1 MPQKRRFS
9 RPGMRVSMTEHL
21 ASLFGTAVGM
31 LPTAPARSL
40 ELLTEITA
48 ADETACDAWVGRLR
62 CGDTDRATLF
72 RAWYSRN
79 NFGQLAGAA
88 EISMNSLS
96 ARIPIGGLYGDITYP
111 VNSPLA
117 LTMAF
122 AVREAAEG
130 NFADALEA
138 LEDAP
143 AMGAEYLVSWVR
155 AVIYGAAERWTDVI
169 DEVRAASGWPDKF
182 LGAVAGVAH
191 GVAVTNLGLFTEAE
205 RRLTESNSSPAGEA
219 CAPAIAWYLAMARRS
234 QGNED
239 AAMALL
245 EWLQATHP
253 SPKVSAA
260 LKDPAYRLVTTT
272 AEKIAARTD
281 RWDPDSVVADTS
293 ARDELLAD
301 AQAELDRQI
310 GLSRVKEQIEKYR
323 AATQMARIRAARGMK
338 VAQQSKHMIFTGPPG
353 TGKTTIARVVAN
365 ILAGL
370 GVITEPKLVETS
382 RKDFVAEYEGQSSVK
397 TSRTIDRAVGGVLF
411 IDEAYTLVQERDGR
425 ADPFG
430 TEALDTLLAR
440 MENDRDRLVVIIAGY
455 SADIDRLLE
464 TNDGLRSRF
473 STRVEFDSYSADD
486 IVEIARVIAEA
497 NDSMLSADAAKRVLD
512 AATLLHDR
520 LLNGKPALDIAGN
533 GRYARQLVEAGE
545 QSRDMRLARSLD
557 IESLGVEELSEISA
571 EDMSSAIAAVHARL
585 SISE

>member
-1 MPQKRRFS
+1 
-9 RPGMRVSMTEHL
+9 MTEHL

-31 LPTAPARSL
+31 LPTAPVRSL
-40 ELLTEITA
+40 ELFTEITS

-79 NFGQLAGAA
+79 NFGQLAGTA
-88 EISMNSLS
+88 EISMNSLN

-117 LTMAF
+117 ITMAF

-138 LEDAP
+138 LDDAP
-143 AMGAEYLVSWVR
+143 AMGAEYLVSWIK
-155 AVIYGAAERWTDVI
+155 AVVYGAAERWTDVI

-182 LGAVAGVAH
+182 LGAAAGVAH

-219 CAPAIAWYLAMARRS
+219 CAPAIAWYLAMARRG

-253 SPKVSAA
+253 SPDVSAA

-281 RWDPDSVVADTS
+281 PWDPGSVQADNS
-293 ARDELLAD
+293 GREKLLAD

-323 AATQMARIRAARGMK
+323 AATQMAKVRAARGMK

-370 GVITEPKLVETS
+370 GVIAEPKLVETS

-473 STRVEFDSYSADD
+473 ATRVEFDSYSAED

-497 NDSMLSADAAKRVLD
+497 NDSQLSEEAAKRVLD

-557 IESLGVEELSEISA
+557 IESLGVEQLSEISD
-571 EDMSSAIAAVHARL
+571 EDMAAAIAAVHGRL
-585 SISE
+585 NISE

>member
-1 MPQKRRFS
+1 
-9 RPGMRVSMTEHL
+9 MTDQL
-21 ASLFGTAVGM
+21 SGLFGSAVGM

-40 ELLTEITA
+40 ELFTEITTL
-48 ADETACDAWVGRLR
+48 DETACDAWVGRIR
-62 CGDTDRATLF
+62 CGDTDRVTLF

-88 EISMNSLS
+88 EISMNGLN
-96 ARIPIGGLYGDITYP
+96 ARVPIGGQFGDITYP

-117 LTMAF
+117 ITMGF
-122 AVREAAEG
+122 AVHEAAVG
-130 NFADALEA
+130 NYADAMEA

-143 AMGAEYLVSWVR
+143 ATGAEHLVAWVK

-169 DEVRAASGWPDKF
+169 DEVRGAGNWPDKF
-182 LGAVAGVAH
+182 LAAAAAVAH
-191 GVAVTNLGLFTEAE
+191 GVAAANLGLFTEAE

-219 CAPAIAWYLAMARRS
+219 CATAIAWFLAMARRS
-234 QGNED
+234 QGNEES
-239 AAMALL
+239 AVALL

-253 SPKVSAA
+253 EPKVAAA
-260 LKDPAYRLVTTT
+260 LRDPNYRLVTTSP
-272 AEKIAARTD
+272 EKIALRTD
-281 RWDPDSVVADTS
+281 PWDPTSVVADNS
-293 ARDELLAD
+293 GREKLLAD

-310 GLSRVKEQIEKYR
+310 GLSRVKDQIERYR
-323 AATQMARIRAARGMK
+323 AATQMAKVRAARGMK
-338 VAQQSKHMIFTGPPG
+338 VAQQSKHIIFTGPPG

-370 GVITEPKLVETS
+370 GVIAEPKLVETS

-397 TSRTIDRAVGGVLF
+397 TARTIDRAVGGVLF

-464 TNDGLRSRF
+464 SNDGLRSRF
-473 STRVEFDSYSADD
+473 STRVEFDSYSPDEIVD
-486 IVEIARVIAEA
+486 IAKVLATA
-497 NDSMLSADAAKRVLD
+497 NDSTVSEEASKRVLE
-512 AATLLHDR
+512 AATLLSQR

-533 GRYARQLVEAGE
+533 GRYARQLIEAGE
-545 QSRDMRLARSLD
+545 QARDMRLARTVD
-557 IESLGVEELSEISA
+557 FDSLGVEQLSEING
-571 EDMSSAIAAVHARL
+571 EDMAGAIDAVHARL
-585 SISE
+585 SIIE